1 MAKIMNT
8 PSSFPSS
15 GQLAPNPV
23 TNRTYFPSRG
33 WVDKEVS
40 ALQQATVLGKEK
52 ATIAKQERSPR
63 FDAECNPLE
72 IMFLSGPYKGMVLDI
87 GLNIQEFSESQS
99 ADWSDAKGTN
109 IKVGSNFTKITP
121 RTFNIKFEYSD
132 LREDI
137 RQLTEAVSH
146 TQELDEKIWTPPLL
160 RMLIGKT
167 SIAPVVCTQF
177 DVTYDEPLPKKKGFR
192 HSVVSMSLKEIA
204 GQGSKSQLGAPLVS
218 TKTALQQYAADT
230 SDRDKAAIG
239 QNKVTQVLLAPCLG
253 EEASAKIADLTDKKK
268 LDDAATLL
276 SLPPEIFLNMVV
288 AGLIGAETLKNPQI
302 SQKLKRDLA
311 EKLAKDSPGMNPVNI
326 RATAEALYSGNPGGL
341 PSEFNLP
348 ILGTGRSPF
357 EKLLAEYQAILDA
370 MQNQKL
376 DETDPVFGK
385 GSFDEKQEKSSVEPG
400 AAGAIINSFG
410 CAISLRRSGSPAL
423 AAKPVASDNK
433 AIEGI
438 NQALANPKLS
448 DKEVATIFK
457 LPADT
462 PETVTRQLRNSGP
475 YKSKEDFLQKL
486 ANSRNGVTGYV
497 LWQNFEKRDKENLDK
512 INSFLVKENLTD
524 DEIKKAFGV
533 NDKEVAIFR
542 NGGKPFKSKQEFL
555 DKMAKSGAQPD
566 TSRGYQA
573 WENFW
578 RNNAK

>member
-1 MAKIMNT
+1 MNP

-23 TNRTYFPSRG
+23 TKRTYFPSRG
-33 WVDKEVS
+33 WVDEHIS
-40 ALQQATVLGKEK
+40 ALQNATVLGKEK
-52 ATIAKQERSPR
+52 STIARQERTPR
-63 FDAECNPLE
+63 FDAEYNPLE
-72 IMFLSGPYKGMVLDI
+72 IMFLSGKYKGMVLDI
-87 GLNIQEFSESQS
+87 GLNVQEFGEAQS

-109 IKVGSNFTKITP
+109 IKVGSNFTKIMP

-146 TQELDEKIWTPPLL
+146 TQELDDEKTWTPPLL

-177 DVTYDEPLPKKKGFR
+177 DVNYDEPLPGKRGFR

-218 TKTALQQYAADT
+218 SKTALQQYAADT
-230 SDRDKAAIG
+230 SERDKAAIG

-253 EEASAKIADLTDKKK
+253 EEASAKIASLTDNKQ
-268 LDDAATLL
+268 LDDAAALL
-276 SLPPEIFLNMVV
+276 SLSPEIFLNMVV
-288 AGLIGAETLKNPQI
+288 AGLIGTETLKNPQI
-302 SQKLKRDLA
+302 AEKLKRDLA

-326 RATAEALYSGNPGGL
+326 RITAEALYLGNPSAL
-341 PSEFNLP
+341 PASLNMP
-348 ILGTGRSPF
+348 IPGTGRSPF
-357 EKLLAEYQAILDA
+357 DKMLAQYQAILDA
-370 MQNQKL
+370 MQTQKL
-376 DETDPVFGK
+376 DETDPIFGK
-385 GSFDEKQEKSSVEPG
+385 STFDENQEKSSIEPG
-400 AAGAIINSFG
+400 AAGTMIDSFG
-410 CAISLRRSGSPAL
+410 CAISLRRSGTPAL
-423 AAKPVASDNK
+423 ATKPVESDSR
-433 AIEGI
+433 AIAGI

-448 DKEVATIFK
+448 DQEVAAIFK

-462 PETVTRQLRNSGP
+462 PETVTRQLRNGGP
-475 YKSKEDFLQKL
+475 YKSREDFLQKL

-497 LWQNFEKRDKENLDK
+497 LWQNFEARDKENLGK
-512 INSFLVKENLTD
+512 INEFLTKENLTD

-533 NDKEVAIFR
+533 NDKEVAIVR

-555 DKMAKSGAQPD
+555 DKMAKAGSSPD
-566 TSRGYQA
+566 PSRGYQA
-573 WENFW
+573 WESFW
-578 RNNAK
+578 KNNSK

>member
-1 MAKIMNT
+1 MGT
-8 PSSFPSS
+8 PSSFSSS

-33 WVDKEVS
+33 WADEKVS
-40 ALQQATVLGKEK
+40 ALQQATILGKEK
-52 ATIAKQERSPR
+52 ATITKQERSPR
-63 FDAECNPLE
+63 FDAQCNPLE
-72 IMFLSGPYKGMVLDI
+72 ISFLSGPYRGMVLDI
-87 GLNIQEFSESQS
+87 GLNIQELSESQS

-137 RQLTEAVSH
+137 RQLAEAVSH
-146 TQELDEKIWTPPLL
+146 TQELGKDNWTPPLL
-160 RMLIGKT
+160 RLLIGKT

-177 DVTYDEPLPKKKGFR
+177 DVTYDEPLPKKNGFR

-218 TKTALQQYAADT
+218 SKTALQQYAADT
-230 SDRDKAAIG
+230 SEQDKAAIG
-239 QNKVTQVLLAPCLG
+239 QNKVTQILLAPCLG
-253 EEASAKIADLTDKKK
+253 EEASAKIADLTQKKQ
-268 LDDAATLL
+268 LDDVATLL

-288 AGLIGAETLKNPQI
+288 AGLIGTETLKNPQI
-302 SQKLKRDLA
+302 AEKLKRDLA

-326 RATAEALYSGNPGGL
+326 RATAEALYSGSPGGL
-341 PSEFNLP
+341 PASLNMP
-348 ILGTGRSPF
+348 VPGTNRSPF
-357 EKLLAEYQAILDA
+357 EKMLAEYQAILDA
-370 MQNQKL
+370 MQTQKL
-376 DETDPVFGK
+376 NETDPIFGK
-385 GSFDEKQEKSSVEPG
+385 GTFDEKQEKSSVEPG
-400 AAGAIINSFG
+400 AAGTMINSFG

-423 AAKPVASDNK
+423 AAKPVESDNK
-433 AIEGI
+433 AIAGI

-448 DKEVATIFK
+448 DKEVAVMFK
-457 LPADT
+457 LPTDT
-462 PETVTRQLRNSGP
+462 PETVIRQLRNGGP

-512 INSFLVKENLTD
+512 INSFLAKENLAD

-533 NDKEVAIFR
+533 NDKEVAIVR

-555 DKMAKSGAQPD
+555 DKTTKPGPPPD
-566 TSRGYQA
+566 SSRGYQA
-573 WENFW
+573 WETFW
-578 RNNAK
+578 KNNLK